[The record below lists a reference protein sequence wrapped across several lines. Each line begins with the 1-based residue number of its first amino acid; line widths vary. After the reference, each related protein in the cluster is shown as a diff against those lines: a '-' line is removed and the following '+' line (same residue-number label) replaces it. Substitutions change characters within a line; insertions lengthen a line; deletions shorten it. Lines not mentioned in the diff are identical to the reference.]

1 MTKPF
6 ANSTRLG
13 FVGDL
18 MFGRLTS
25 RELHRR
31 DPEWFWGDVLGLLK
45 SADGVFGNLECA
57 ITTTD
62 RRWGRSPKA
71 FHFRAD
77 PTAIKALRAG
87 NIRFVS
93 LANNHAMDF
102 ETQGLRDTLRYLD
115 EAGIAHAGAG
125 TDADAAAAPAFVKVG
140 RLRVAVFAITDNM
153 PEAAAGRTSP
163 GLCHVDPVTGK
174 GGPTASDFAQA
185 REAGAHLIV
194 VSAHLG
200 PNMAQRPNPILRAYK
215 RQLAAEG
222 ADIVHGHSAHVI
234 QGVERVRKSIVFHDA
249 GDFVD
254 DYAVDPDLRN
264 DLSFLTLVDASPAGL
279 HRLQLVPVRVYVA
292 QVRRAPPADADL
304 ICERMQTLSQ
314 EFGLSFERTN
324 GGLEIILST
333 DGAAGERRSAPPRV
347 TS

>member
-1 MTKPF
+1 MAGPF
-6 ANSTRLG
+6 GGRARLG

-18 MFGRLTS
+18 MFGRLAN

-45 SADGVFGNLECA
+45 SADGTLGNLECA

-62 RRWGRSPKA
+62 RRWRRSPKT

-77 PTAIKALRAG
+77 PVAIKALRAG

-102 ETQGLRDTLRYLD
+102 ETEGLRDTLRFLD
-115 EAGIAHAGAG
+115 DAGIAHAGAG
-125 TDADAAAAPAFVKVG
+125 EDAAAAAAPALVEIG
-140 RLRVAVFAITDNM
+140 SLRIAVFAITDNM

-163 GLCHVDPVTGK
+163 GLCYVDPATGM
-174 GGPTASDFAQA
+174 GGPTADDFTQA
-185 REAGAHLIV
+185 RRNGADLIV

-200 PNMAQRPNPILRAYK
+200 PNMVQRPDPVLRSYK
-215 RQLAAEG
+215 RKLAAEG

-234 QGVERVRKSIVFHDA
+234 QGIERVGTSIVFHDA

-254 DYAVDPDLRN
+254 DYAVDPDQRN
-264 DLSFLTLVDASPAGL
+264 DLSFLMLADATAAGI
-279 HRLQLVPVRVYVA
+279 HRLQLVPVRLYFA
-292 QVRRAPPADADL
+292 QVRRAPPRDADL
-304 ICERMQTLSQ
+304 ICERMQSLSR
-314 EFGLSFERTN
+314 EFGLILDRTSE
-324 GGLEIILST
+324 GLEIILS
-333 DGAAGERRSAPPRV
+333 AGGRRQFPPRV

>member
-1 MTKPF
+1 MTGPF
-6 ANSTRLG
+6 SGSARLG

-25 RELHRR
+25 RELRRR

-62 RRWGRSPKA
+62 HRWRRSPKT

-77 PTAIKALRAG
+77 PAAIKVLQVG

-102 ETQGLRDTLRYLD
+102 EVDGLKDTLRYLD
-115 EAGIAHAGAG
+115 DASIAHAGAG
-125 TDADAAAAPAFVKVG
+125 VDVREAAAPSFVDIG
-140 RLRVAVFAITDNM
+140 PLRVAVFAITDNM
-153 PEAAAGRTSP
+153 PEAAASEISP
-163 GLCHVDPVTGK
+163 GLCYVDPATGD
-174 GGPTASDFAQA
+174 GGPTASDFARA
-185 REAGAHLIV
+185 REDGAHLV
-194 VSAHLG
+194 VVAAHLG
-200 PNMAQRPNPILRAYK
+200 PNMVQRPDPVLRAYK
-215 RQLAAEG
+215 RRLAAEG

-234 QGVERVRKSIVFHDA
+234 QGVERVGTSLVFHDA

-264 DLSFLTLVDASPAGL
+264 DLSFLMLVDASISGF
-279 HRLQLVPVRVYVA
+279 HRLQLVPVRLYFA
-292 QVRRAPPADADL
+292 QVRRAPPRDADL
-304 ICERMQTLSQ
+304 ICERMQLLSR
-314 EFGLSFERTN
+314 EFGLTLDRTSE
-324 GGLEIILST
+324 GLEIVLSSGEEA
-333 DGAAGERRSAPPRV
+333 GARGLAPPRG
-347 TS
+347 TA